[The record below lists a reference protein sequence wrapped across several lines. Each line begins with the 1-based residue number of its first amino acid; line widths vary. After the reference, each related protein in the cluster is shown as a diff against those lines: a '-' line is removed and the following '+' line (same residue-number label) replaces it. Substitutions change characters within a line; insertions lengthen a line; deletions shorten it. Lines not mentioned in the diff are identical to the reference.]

1 MGEELIELA
10 NIEKSFGY
18 KKILKGINLSVD
30 EGDVVAL
37 IGPSE
42 TGKTTLLRT
51 INFLEKADKGTI
63 QIADQVLDVNQ
74 AKESEIIDLRRKTAM
89 VFQNY
94 SLFKNKTLLENVM
107 EGLVIV
113 QGIDKSEAESIAK
126 AEIERV
132 GLGHKLDA
140 YPKEIS
146 GGQQQRIGIARALA
160 LKPQVLLLDEPTS
173 SLDPET
179 SVEVLKILKEV
190 AKSGITMIIATHEMA
205 FAENVSNRVVFMED
219 GYIIEDGSPD
229 QIFNHAHEQ
238 RTIDFVQEISRD
250 IFEEGE

>member
-1 MGEELIELA
+1 MIELA
-10 NIEKSFGY
+10 NIEKSFGD

-107 EGLVIV
+107 EG
-113 QGIDKSEAESIAK
+113 
-126 AEIERV
+126 
-132 GLGHKLDA
+132 
-140 YPKEIS
+140 
-146 GGQQQRIGIARALA
+146 
-160 LKPQVLLLDEPTS
+160 
-173 SLDPET
+173 
-179 SVEVLKILKEV
+179 
-190 AKSGITMIIATHEMA
+190 
-205 FAENVSNRVVFMED
+205 
-219 GYIIEDGSPD
+219 
-229 QIFNHAHEQ
+229 
-238 RTIDFVQEISRD
+238 
-250 IFEEGE
+250 